1 MSCDAVQER
10 LDELAL
16 ARVLDGSPEHADL
29 VAHARG
35 CADCDAHLRFLHGL
49 AAAFAAPALEPV
61 SESVVASARERA
73 VRVLRARETPSG
85 VGRELVAAMAAALL
99 ALPLV
104 VGHAYLM
111 LEGGAWLL
119 ASWLPAPLLTWL
131 GFAYLAS
138 LAIGV
143 GALYGMIP
151 VAVALRRRAVQE
163 SA

>member
-1 MSCDAVQER
+1 MSCDAIQEK
-10 LDELAL
+10 LDELAF
-16 ARVLDGSPEHADL
+16 ARALDASPEHADL
-29 VAHARG
+29 FDHARG

-49 AAAFAAPALEPV
+49 AAAFPMTALEPV

-73 VRVLRARETPSG
+73 VRVLRARETPQG
-85 VGRELVAAMAAALL
+85 VGRELVAAMAVALL

-111 LEGGAWLL
+111 LEGGTWLL
-119 ASWLPAPLLTWL
+119 SSWLPAPLLAWL
-131 GFAYLAS
+131 GFAYLGS

-151 VAVALRRRAVQE
+151 VAVALRRRAAQE
-163 SA
+163 TP